1 MKRILAVLMITLGIG
16 SVFANATT
24 SEKEATPQKTYKVY
38 TAIEISELPE
48 TVQEVL
54 FFDFKDYIVKSAD
67 VKTYNGKNIY
77 LITLLDSENMEYQ
90 IYINEKGV
98 VLE

>member
-1 MKRILAVLMITLGIG
+1 MITLGIG
-16 SVFANATT
+16 SVFANVTA
-24 SEKEATPQKTYKVY
+24 SKKEETPQKTYKVY

-67 VKTYNGKNIY
+67 VTYNGKNIY
-77 LITLLDSENMEYQ
+77 LITLLDSENIEYQ

>member
-1 MKRILAVLMITLGIG
+1 MKRLLAVLMITLGIG
-16 SVFANATT
+16 NVFANVT
-24 SEKEATPQKTYKVY
+24 TPQKTYKVY

-67 VKTYNGKNIY
+67 VKTHNGNNIY
-77 LITLLDSENMEYQ
+77 QITLLDNENMEYQ
-90 IYINEKGV
+90 IYINENGV
-98 VLE
+98 ILE

>member
-1 MKRILAVLMITLGIG
+1 MITLGIG
-16 SVFANATT
+16 SVFANVTA
-24 SEKEATPQKTYKVY
+24 SKKEEIPQKTYKVY